1 VSEES
6 FGIVPGLLGINA
18 RSPEGYKTRGIN
30 MKIDFSIKIIS
41 ETWINHKFI
50 VAPN

>member
-18 RSPEGYKTRGIN
+18 RSPEGYKNRGII
-30 MKIDFSIKIIS
+30 MKIDFSIKNNFRNLDKS
-41 ETWINHKFI
+41 Y
-50 VAPN
+50 